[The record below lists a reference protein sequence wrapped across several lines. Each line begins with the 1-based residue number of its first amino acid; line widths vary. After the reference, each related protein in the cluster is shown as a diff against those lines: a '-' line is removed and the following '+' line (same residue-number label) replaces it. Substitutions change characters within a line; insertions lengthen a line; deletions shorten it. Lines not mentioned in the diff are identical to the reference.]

1 MPKQLVRIDLDTFDP
16 ITEGRI
22 DYAKVDAT
30 TEEDIARH
38 IEEDIQESKRVAGEE
53 IREIRQRMGMTQE
66 KFSDA
71 LHISVKTLRN
81 WEQGIR
87 LPTGPTRTLLK
98 ILNAKPEMALDV
110 LRRTGP

>member
-1 MPKQLVRIDLDTFDP
+1 MQKQLVSIDLDSLDLAQ
-16 ITEGRI
+16 IK
-22 DYAKVDAT
+22 DVNYALIDAT

-38 IEEDIQESKRVAGEE
+38 IQEDIQESKRVAGEG

-66 KFSDA
+66 GFSDA

-110 LRRTGP
+110 LRRTEP